1 MKAVILNEKGVALG
15 EAPEPTP
22 GPEQVLVR
30 VKACGMNRADM
41 MVASGTF
48 HGAQGGPGTIIGM
61 EWSGEVVEV
70 GSKVTHVAP
79 GDRVMC
85 SGAGGWAELAVAD
98 RGRVARVPD
107 ANLSFEDA
115 ATLPIGLQTMH
126 NAIVTAGA
134 FRKGQSVLLQG
145 ASTGVGL
152 IGLQIAKHLGA
163 GLVIGT
169 STSPDKRARLPEF
182 GADLVLDPTDEGWAD
197 AVLEA
202 TEGNGVDLIV
212 DQVSGYT
219 ANDNLRATRILGRI
233 VNVGRLG
240 GNSGD
245 FNFDLHALR
254 RITYVG
260 VTFRTRSVEEIREI
274 NELMR
279 ADLGDALSNGE
290 IRIPIDR
297 TFPISEVAD
306 ALAHMRA
313 NAHFGKIVL
322 RVAD

>member
-1 MKAVILNEKGVALG
+1 MKAVILSEKGVG
-15 EAPEPTP
+15 IGDAPEPAP
-22 GPEQVLVR
+22 GDEQVLVR
-30 VKACGMNRADM
+30 VRACGMNRADM

-48 HGAQGGPGTIIGM
+48 HGAQGGPGTIVGM
-61 EWSGEVVEV
+61 EWSGEVVAA
-70 GSKVTHVAP
+70 GKAVTHVKP

-85 SGAGGWAELAVAD
+85 TGGGGWAELAVAD
-98 RGRVARVPD
+98 MGRVSKIPD
-107 ANLSFEDA
+107 SNMSYEQA
-115 ATLPIGLQTMH
+115 ATLPVGLQTMH

-134 FRKGQSVLLQG
+134 FRKGQSVLFQG

-152 IGLQIAKHLGA
+152 IGMQIAKHLGA
-163 GLVIGT
+163 SQVIGT
-169 STSPDKRARLPEF
+169 STSAGKRARLQEF
-182 GADLVLDPTDEGWAD
+182 GADLALDPQDAGWAD

-202 TEGNGVDLIV
+202 TGGAGVDLIV

-219 ANDNLRATRILGRI
+219 ANDNLKATRILGRI

-240 GNSGD
+240 GNSGE

-260 VTFRTRSVEEIREI
+260 VTFRTRSVDEIREI
-274 NELMR
+274 NRLMR
-279 ADLGDALSNGE
+279 ADMGAALDAGA
-290 IRIPIDR
+290 IGIPIDR
-297 TFPISEVAD
+297 TFALEDVAD

-322 RVAD
+322 TVGD